1 MLSYGAG
8 LNKKNILLG
17 ITGSIAAYKSID
29 IVKGLTKE
37 GAVVTVVM
45 TDAACRFV
53 SPVVLESESGRRVH
67 TDLFAEGSLRE
78 DYFSHINLAKESQLF
93 IIAPATAN
101 TISKLACGIADN
113 LLTAVWLAYK
123 GTALIAPAMNWRMYE
138 NPLVKKNIGELK
150 KYGVTF
156 IGPEYGSLACGEE
169 GIGRMA
175 EPEDIVEAAKAALV
189 PKDMSGHKILVT
201 AGPTREAL
209 DPVRFISNRSSGK
222 MGYAIAK
229 AALRRGADV
238 TLVSGPSSLQTPED
252 VSFISVESAS
262 EMKNEV
268 LKHFSNSTSVIMAS
282 AVSDFSPA
290 SQSKT
295 KIKKADTMTIN
306 LKKTPD
312 ILAELG
318 RKKGKRFLVGFAAE
332 TGRNIANAKN
342 KLKEKNLDLIVM
354 NDVTAKGAGFDSD
367 TNIVTII
374 NKKGKVTDYPLM
386 KKEDVADIIL
396 DWLLKLSHKRN

>member
-1 MLSYGAG
+1 M

-29 IVKGLTKE
+29 IVKGLIKE
-37 GAVVTVVM
+37 GAAVTVVM
-45 TDAACRFV
+45 TDVACRFV

-67 TDLFAEGSLRE
+67 TDLFE

-101 TISKLACGIADN
+101 TINKLACGIADN
-113 LLTAVWLAYK
+113 LLTTLWLAYK
-123 GTALIAPAMNWRMYE
+123 GPVLIAPAMNWRMYE

-175 EPEDIVEAAKAALV
+175 EPEDIVEAAKSALT

-229 AALRRGADV
+229 AAIRRGADV
-238 TLVSGPSSLQTPED
+238 TLVSGPSSQQPPKD

-262 EMKNEV
+262 EMRNEV
-268 LKHFSNSTSVIMAS
+268 LRHFSNSTSVIMAA
-282 AVSDFSPA
+282 AVSDFSPI

-295 KIKKADTMTIN
+295 KIKKADPMTIN
-306 LKKTPD
+306 LQKTSD

-318 RKKGKRFLVGFAAE
+318 RKKGKRLLIGFAAE
-332 TGRNIANAKN
+332 TGKNIKKAKD
-342 KLKEKNLDLIVM
+342 KLKEKNLDLIVL

-374 NKKGKVTDYPLM
+374 NKKGEVKDYPLM
-386 KKEDVADIIL
+386 KKEEVANILL
-396 DWLLKLSHKRN
+396 DWLLKLSHNRN